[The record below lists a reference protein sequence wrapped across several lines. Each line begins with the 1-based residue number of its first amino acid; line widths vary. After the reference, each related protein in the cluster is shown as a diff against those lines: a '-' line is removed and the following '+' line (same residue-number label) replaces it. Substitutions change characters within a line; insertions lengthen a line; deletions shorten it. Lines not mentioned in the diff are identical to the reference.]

1 MPSKKQN
8 QKTSFGEILA
18 ILAIITIIYG
28 AFTNYPVIN
37 YIPQGTT
44 EFLPL
49 ELNNGAQSYIQLK
62 NNGGISV
69 VITVNFSSDGSIRFR
84 NDKKQIQ
91 DSSEVRYIVEPDNIV
106 NFRFTPIINNTFKN
120 ATLIINYNS
129 HIETFKKLKP
139 KHSINSWMG
148 VYEKSEV
155 YVQGGTRWEL
165 R

>member
-8 QKTSFGEILA
+8 KKTSFGEILA
-18 ILAIITIIYG
+18 ILLIITIIYS
-28 AFTNYPVIN
+28 AFTNYPTIYSVT
-37 YIPQGTT
+37 QGTT

-49 ELNNGAQSYIQLK
+49 ELNSGAQSYIQLK

-91 DSSEVRYIVEPDNIV
+91 DSSEVRYIVEPDKTV

-129 HIETFKKLKP
+129 YVKTFKKLKP
-139 KHSINSWMG
+139 KNSNNSWMG
-148 VYEKSEV
+148 RYEKNEV
-155 YVQGGTRWEL
+155 GTRWEL